1 MCKCTPEIRTPFC
14 GRGDCLPPASR
25 EPTESLF
32 AANAEREFAR
42 MAHGD
47 HLAQF
52 KADQLDAWERR
63 LAQFSN
69 RSDSTGYVG
78 RIGVEVLTELR
89 QTREQ
94 AEALATRAEQAEAR
108 VAELEELV
116 TSLWMHKPGDCDA
129 CNSVPHGVTGV
140 SAMAFNKDKFRNLIL
155 YIAEQSRDDV
165 KFGATKLNKIL
176 YFADFESYGLWG
188 RAITGSTYVRLDRG
202 PVPKE
207 ILPVLREMED
217 SGLIRRTERTY
228 FHHTQKV
235 VEPLEP
241 ATLAVFEARELD
253 LVDKVMAELRQFNA
267 DEVSALSHLD
277 DGWRLAED
285 REVIPYSSVYIS
297 SLSAVGG
304 QRGVRR
310 VEDDD
315 GYELSRRRLRW
326 LSASPWRWR
335 QLLTERIHRH
345 STRNPLA

>member
-108 VAELEELV
+108 VAELEAAIEDV
-116 TSLWMHKPGDCDA
+116 QAIQSEYDGKPKLIPVAGWAAIRERLQHADVRA
-129 CNSVPHGVTGV
+129 
-140 SAMAFNKDKFRNLIL
+140 AMEGKR
-155 YIAEQSRDDV
+155 
-165 KFGATKLNKIL
+165 
-176 YFADFESYGLWG
+176 
-188 RAITGSTYVRLDRG
+188 
-202 PVPKE
+202 
-207 ILPVLREMED
+207 
-217 SGLIRRTERTY
+217 
-228 FHHTQKV
+228 
-235 VEPLEP
+235 
-241 ATLAVFEARELD
+241 
-253 LVDKVMAELRQFNA
+253 
-267 DEVSALSHLD
+267 
-277 DGWRLAED
+277 
-285 REVIPYSSVYIS
+285 
-297 SLSAVGG
+297 
-304 QRGVRR
+304 
-310 VEDDD
+310 
-315 GYELSRRRLRW
+315 
-326 LSASPWRWR
+326 
-335 QLLTERIHRH
+335 
-345 STRNPLA
+345 

>member
-1 MCKCTPEIRTPFC
+1 
-14 GRGDCLPPASR
+14 
-25 EPTESLF
+25 
-32 AANAEREFAR
+32 
-42 MAHGD
+42 
-47 HLAQF
+47 
-52 KADQLDAWERR
+52 
-63 LAQFSN
+63 
-69 RSDSTGYVG
+69 
-78 RIGVEVLTELR
+78 
-89 QTREQ
+89 
-94 AEALATRAEQAEAR
+94 
-108 VAELEELV
+108 
-116 TSLWMHKPGDCDA
+116 
-129 CNSVPHGVTGV
+129 
-140 SAMAFNKDKFRNLIL
+140 MAFNKDKFRNLIL

-310 VEDDD
+310 VEDEDHPWIKVAAKRYREYQP
-315 GYELSRRRLRW
+315 GEAGHHQRRAALEMK
-326 LSASPWRWR
+326 S
-335 QLLTERIHRH
+335 
-345 STRNPLA
+345 

>member
-108 VAELEELV
+108 ETALKAAILDIDA
-116 TSLWMHKPGDCDA
+116 HAAPFGDDA
-129 CNSVPHGVTGV
+129 DGFVTGG
-140 SAMAFNKDKFRNLIL
+140 
-155 YIAEQSRDDV
+155 YIISTGCLHRALGVVGHSSR
-165 KFGATKLNKIL
+165 KCT
-176 YFADFESYGLWG
+176 
-188 RAITGSTYVRLDRG
+188 
-202 PVPKE
+202 P
-207 ILPVLREMED
+207 
-217 SGLIRRTERTY
+217 
-228 FHHTQKV
+228 
-235 VEPLEP
+235 
-241 ATLAVFEARELD
+241 
-253 LVDKVMAELRQFNA
+253 
-267 DEVSALSHLD
+267 
-277 DGWRLAED
+277 
-285 REVIPYSSVYIS
+285 
-297 SLSAVGG
+297 
-304 QRGVRR
+304 
-310 VEDDD
+310 
-315 GYELSRRRLRW
+315 
-326 LSASPWRWR
+326 
-335 QLLTERIHRH
+335 
-345 STRNPLA
+345 

>member
-1 MCKCTPEIRTPFC
+1 MCKCSPEIRTPFC

-129 CNSVPHGVTGV
+129 CNSVPRV
-140 SAMAFNKDKFRNLIL
+140 SGKRL
-155 YIAEQSRDDV
+155 
-165 KFGATKLNKIL
+165 
-176 YFADFESYGLWG
+176 
-188 RAITGSTYVRLDRG
+188 TY
-202 PVPKE
+202 
-207 ILPVLREMED
+207 
-217 SGLIRRTERTY
+217 
-228 FHHTQKV
+228 
-235 VEPLEP
+235 
-241 ATLAVFEARELD
+241 
-253 LVDKVMAELRQFNA
+253 AELTA
-267 DEVSALSHLD
+267 KA
-277 DGWRLAED
+277 
-285 REVIPYSSVYIS
+285 
-297 SLSAVGG
+297 
-304 QRGVRR
+304 
-310 VEDDD
+310 
-315 GYELSRRRLRW
+315 
-326 LSASPWRWR
+326 
-335 QLLTERIHRH
+335 
-345 STRNPLA
+345 

>member
-108 VAELEELV
+108 VAELTAALGEAV
-116 TSLWMHKPGDCDA
+116 SWM
-129 CNSVPHGVTGV
+129 
-140 SAMAFNKDKFRNLIL
+140 
-155 YIAEQSRDDV
+155 E
-165 KFGATKLNKIL
+165 ATND
-176 YFADFESYGLWG
+176 YE
-188 RAITGSTYVRLDRG
+188 
-202 PVPKE
+202 
-207 ILPVLREMED
+207 
-217 SGLIRRTERTY
+217 
-228 FHHTQKV
+228 
-235 VEPLEP
+235 
-241 ATLAVFEARELD
+241 
-253 LVDKVMAELRQFNA
+253 
-267 DEVSALSHLD
+267 
-277 DGWRLAED
+277 
-285 REVIPYSSVYIS
+285 
-297 SLSAVGG
+297 SLSPVGH
-304 QRGVRR
+304 
-310 VEDDD
+310 
-315 GYELSRRRLRW
+315 
-326 LSASPWRWR
+326 A
-335 QLLTERIHRH
+335 LTRDAIQKARAAMEE
-345 STRNPLA
+345 TR

>member
-116 TSLWMHKPGDCDA
+116 TALWMHKRGDCDV
-129 CNSVPHGVTGV
+129 CN
-140 SAMAFNKDKFRNLIL
+140 KLI
-155 YIAEQSRDDV
+155 A
-165 KFGATKLNKIL
+165 
-176 YFADFESYGLWG
+176 G
-188 RAITGSTYVRLDRG
+188 RA
-202 PVPKE
+202 
-207 ILPVLREMED
+207 
-217 SGLIRRTERTY
+217 SG
-228 FHHTQKV
+228 
-235 VEPLEP
+235 
-241 ATLAVFEARELD
+241 
-253 LVDKVMAELRQFNA
+253 
-267 DEVSALSHLD
+267 
-277 DGWRLAED
+277 
-285 REVIPYSSVYIS
+285 
-297 SLSAVGG
+297 
-304 QRGVRR
+304 
-310 VEDDD
+310 
-315 GYELSRRRLRW
+315 
-326 LSASPWRWR
+326 
-335 QLLTERIHRH
+335 
-345 STRNPLA
+345 

>member
-129 CNSVPHGVTGV
+129 CNKLIARA
-140 SAMAFNKDKFRNLIL
+140 AMEGKR
-155 YIAEQSRDDV
+155 
-165 KFGATKLNKIL
+165 
-176 YFADFESYGLWG
+176 
-188 RAITGSTYVRLDRG
+188 
-202 PVPKE
+202 
-207 ILPVLREMED
+207 
-217 SGLIRRTERTY
+217 
-228 FHHTQKV
+228 
-235 VEPLEP
+235 
-241 ATLAVFEARELD
+241 
-253 LVDKVMAELRQFNA
+253 
-267 DEVSALSHLD
+267 
-277 DGWRLAED
+277 
-285 REVIPYSSVYIS
+285 
-297 SLSAVGG
+297 
-304 QRGVRR
+304 
-310 VEDDD
+310 
-315 GYELSRRRLRW
+315 
-326 LSASPWRWR
+326 
-335 QLLTERIHRH
+335 
-345 STRNPLA
+345 